1 VRTVVLLTRW
11 VGLFI
16 LGWALALGTA
26 HLALGQ
32 DAISDLATE
41 LHQPQSQALA
51 QSLAQSLTQSL
62 AQAPPD
68 SSEEGSDISAGDGP
82 MLRPFGEVV
91 DGMDK
96 VQGLFTIY
104 RHRDKNQAY
113 LALSPQQ
120 LNQNFLLIATLQ
132 SGVGEAGLFRGWP
145 VNDFLMQFRKSPG
158 NKIQI
163 VIPNI
168 YFRSDRP
175 QAQDRR
181 LLRESFS
188 DSVIQ
193 SLNIVSIHPDTG
205 ELLID
210 LNGLILNRD
219 PANLTGQYPW
229 VLSNYARNLETSY
242 LDKIQAFPENIEID
256 AIVGFS
262 GGSVSDPL
270 AILFNAGGLES
281 IPDDRGFSLKL
292 RYSLSRLPNNSLYHP
307 RPADERVGYFVT
319 AYRAPARLQAQNDFV
334 RYIERWHLEKANPDA
349 AISPPKAPIVFWLE
363 NTIPDQYREA
373 IREGVLMWNQ
383 AFENAGWLNAIEVR
397 QMPDNADWDPA
408 DVRYN
413 VIRWSD
419 SFGSGVIGFGPSRV
433 NPLTGEILDADVI
446 LDANVIRFLS
456 RQYEGY
462 QNPAGQKA
470 AAYMQLCGHRFQ
482 RLYEQWLSRSYS
494 APSDRFTSNASSTVL
509 QTMGDDHHCA
519 GFSRA
524 QQMGFGSLM
533 LETVGDPF
541 NYSANLDTYV
551 NQFLRAL
558 AAHEVGHTLG
568 LRHNFLGSTLRSP
581 AELNDRAVTE
591 TRGMVSSIM
600 DYFPPNLAPEGVEQG
615 DYFPVSLGPYDL
627 WAIEYGYKSTNP
639 LPSQAQRQLADIAR
653 QGSSPEL
660 AYATDEDI
668 YDFIDPKA
676 DAWDLSSDP
685 LTYARW
691 QFDNAQTIWDK
702 LDWYSL
708 NPGEGYGR
716 LRQRVDLIFGYYLRQ
731 AFTALNYVGGQR
743 YSRVDPWDSRGQHPL
758 TLISAAEQEQALDTL
773 EQYVFAPAAFDFSPD
788 LLNSLAPERWNHWGQ
803 SSIDYPLDYPI
814 YDRILFIQSL
824 VLSDLMFSDR
834 LMRVRDAE
842 LKATDTDV
850 LSLENLFQRIERMVW
865 QSVIDG
871 AEAADTPAKLSS
883 LQRGLQRH
891 HLTILTS
898 MVLRRDV
905 EDAFN
910 AQSLLE
916 FLGIATS
923 LGTPEDSRVLARYQL
938 RQLADQVDSYLNRHS
953 GQIDITTEAHLEDVR
968 DRIHKT
974 LEAPLQAS

>member
-1 VRTVVLLTRW
+1 MARVVVLLTRW
-11 VGLFI
+11 VGLFV

-32 DAISDLATE
+32 DTIPPLATG
-41 LHQPQSQALA
+41 LHPPQSQH
-51 QSLAQSLTQSL
+51 LTQNL
-62 AQAPPD
+62 AQAPANSPETAPD
-68 SSEEGSDISAGDGP
+68 GPQGDGP
-82 MLRPFGEVV
+82 MLRPFREVV
-91 DGMDK
+91 DGLDK
-96 VQGLFTIY
+96 IEGLFTIY
-104 RHRDKNQAY
+104 RHRDNNQAY

-120 LNQNFLLIATLQ
+120 LNQNFLLVATLQ

-158 NKIQI
+158 NKIQ
-163 VIPNI
+163 VVVPNV
-168 YFRSDRP
+168 YFRSDRSQP
-175 QAQDRR
+175 NDRR
-181 LLRESFS
+181 LLQESFS
-188 DSVIQ
+188 DSIIQ

-205 ELLID
+205 ALLID

-229 VLSNYARNLETSY
+229 ILSNYARNPETSY
-242 LDKIQAFPENIEID
+242 LDHIQNFPENVEID

-262 GGSVSDPL
+262 GGGIGDPL

-281 IPDDRGFSLKL
+281 IPDERGFALKV
-292 RYSLSRLPNNSLYHP
+292 RYSLSQLPNNPLYRP

-319 AYRAPARLQAQNDFV
+319 AYRAPARLQAQDNFV

-349 AISPPKAPIVFWLE
+349 DLSPPKQPIVFWLE
-363 NTIPDQYREA
+363 NTIPEQYRQA
-373 IREGVLMWNQ
+373 IREGILMWNQ
-383 AFENAGWLNAIEVR
+383 AFEKAGWKHAIEVR

-462 QNPAGQKA
+462 QNPAGQN
-470 AAYMQLCGHRFQ
+470 AAYMQFCGHRFQ
-482 RLYEQWLSRSYS
+482 RLYEQWLTRSDLS
-494 APSDRFTSNASSTVL
+494 PSDRFTPTSSSAAL

-541 NYSANLDTYV
+541 DYSANLNTYV

-568 LRHNFLGSTLRSP
+568 LRHNFLGSTFLSP
-581 AELNDRAVTE
+581 AELNDRATTE
-591 TRGMVSSIM
+591 TQGMVSSIM
-600 DYFPPNLAPEGVEQG
+600 DYFPPNLAPKGVEQG

-627 WAIEYGYKSTNP
+627 WAIEYGYKPTDP

-653 QGSSPEL
+653 QGSAPEL

-691 QFDNAQTIWDK
+691 QFENAQTIWDK

-716 LRQRVDLIFGYYLRQ
+716 LRQRVDLVFGYYLRQ
-731 AFTALNYVGGQR
+731 AFTALNYIGGQR
-743 YSRVDPWDSRGQHPL
+743 YSRVDPWDSRGQNPL
-758 TLISAAEQEQALDTL
+758 TLIPAAEQEQALDTL
-773 EQYVFAPAAFDFSPD
+773 EQYVFAPDAFNFSPD

-842 LKATDTDV
+842 LKATNTDV
-850 LSLENLFQRIERMVW
+850 LTLEDLFKRIEKMVW

-871 AEAADTPAKLSS
+871 SDGTADTPATLSS

-898 MVLRRDV
+898 MVLRRDG

-938 RQLADQVDSYLNRHS
+938 KQLAEQVNSYLNRHS
-953 GQIDITTEAHLEDVR
+953 EQMDITTEAHLEDVH
-968 DRIHKT
+968 DRIYKT
-974 LEAPLQAS
+974 LEAPLRAS